1 MKKMICQEKRENF
14 IFVDGE
20 EYFVNR
26 ETGELQ
32 RIFRDYSATGKERPW
47 RKHKIENQ
55 LVETCYRMLAEK
67 ETEQKKDWEE
77 RANRL
82 HNCGMHLFFNIY
94 QNDGKE
100 EKKVKYAE
108 SCRVRL
114 CPLCAWRRSIKIQVH
129 ARKIL
134 ERMQQETGY
143 AYLLV
148 TLTVPN
154 VSGQALSEKI
164 SEMMKAWD
172 RLMKRQRIKKA
183 VKGWYR
189 GLEIT
194 HNVNPESKSYD
205 TYHPHFHC
213 ILAVDKNNYFNGR
226 DYIKQAEWL
235 ELWRKAM
242 QDPEIMQVDVRRVKP
257 KKGEEGGDGIVSAVC
272 EVAKYTVK
280 ASDYVL
286 PTDWELSCETVAT
299 LDWALRKRRLVA
311 FGGVM
316 KEWHKKLNLDDE
328 IDGNLMEDGETPNG
342 ELLREMCA
350 VWHVGYQQYI
360 MAE

>member
-14 IFVDGE
+14 IFVDEE
-20 EYFVNR
+20 EYFVNS

-154 VSGQALSEKI
+154 VGGQALSDKI
-164 SEMMKAWD
+164 SEMMKAWN
-172 RLMKRQRIKKA
+172 RFVGYRKIEKA

-213 ILAVDKNNYFNGR
+213 ILAVSKKYFKGQ

-242 QDPEIMQVDVRRVKP
+242 QDPEIMHVVVRHDNP
-257 KKGEEGGDGIVSAVC
+257 I
-272 EVAKYTVK
+272 
-280 ASDYVL
+280 
-286 PTDWELSCETVAT
+286 
-299 LDWALRKRRLVA
+299 
-311 FGGVM
+311 
-316 KEWHKKLNLDDE
+316 
-328 IDGNLMEDGETPNG
+328 
-342 ELLREMCA
+342 
-350 VWHVGYQQYI
+350 
-360 MAE
+360 